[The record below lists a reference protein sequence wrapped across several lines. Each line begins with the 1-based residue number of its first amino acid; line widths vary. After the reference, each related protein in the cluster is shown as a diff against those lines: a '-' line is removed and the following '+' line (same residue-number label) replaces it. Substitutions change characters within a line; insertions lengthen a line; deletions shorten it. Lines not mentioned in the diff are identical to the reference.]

1 MRIAVMG
8 AGAVG
13 AYFGAKLAIAGHDVA
28 FIARGKHLA
37 AMRKDGLTVHSSG
50 GDLHIRS
57 ARFTADTEE
66 VGKADLIL
74 FCVKSYDTIS
84 AAELLKPMIGDNTI
98 ILSLQNGVDNAEK
111 IAQLWGDKRTL
122 PGVVYIGAQIK
133 APAMVTHSA
142 GGKIIFGQIDGTI
155 SAPANLVEQTLSAA
169 GIPNELS
176 TNIHKV
182 QWSKLLWNAPFC
194 AISCLARANMPQI
207 VESEP
212 LVQLALECMAEVKA
226 AALTR
231 GIDLPCALFDE
242 AISFSRGLGGFKPSM
257 LQDLEAGKPLE
268 YKAFNGIVV
277 NLLRQAGKA
286 APVNQSFYAV
296 LEYLDRKI
304 REEAIL

>member
-37 AMRKDGLTVHSSG
+37 AMQKDGLTVNSSG

-57 ARFTADTEE
+57 AHFSADTEE
-66 VGKADLIL
+66 VGKAHLIL

-84 AAELLKPMIGDNTI
+84 AAELLEPMIGDNTI
-98 ILSLQNGVDNAEK
+98 ILSLQNGVDNGKK
-111 IAQLWGDKRTL
+111 IAHLWGDERTL
-122 PGVVYIGAQIK
+122 SGVVYIAAQIK
-133 APAMVTHSA
+133 APAVIIYSA
-142 GGKIIFGQIDGTI
+142 GGKIIFGQIDGAI
-155 SAPANLVEQTLSAA
+155 SAPANLVERTLSAA
-169 GIPNELS
+169 AISNELS
-176 TNIHKV
+176 TNIKRV

-194 AISCLARANMPQI
+194 AISCLARASMQQI

-226 AALTR
+226 AGLTR
-231 GIDLPCALFDE
+231 GVDLPSVLFDE
-242 AISFSRGLGGFKPSM
+242 AISFSRGLGGFKASM

-268 YKAFNGIVV
+268 YEAFNGIVV
-277 NLLRQAGKA
+277 KLLRQAGKA

-304 REEAIL
+304 REEAKH

>member
-13 AYFGAKLAIAGHDVA
+13 AYFGAKLAVAGHDVA
-28 FIARGKHLA
+28 FIARGKYLA
-37 AMRKDGLTVHSSG
+37 AMRKDGLTVNGTG
-50 GDLHIRS
+50 GDLHIRN

-66 VGKADLIL
+66 VGKSDLIL

-84 AAELLKPMIGDNTI
+84 AAELLEPMISDNTM

-111 IAQLWGDKRTL
+111 IARLWGDKRTL
-122 PGVVYIGAQIK
+122 PGVVYIAAQIK
-133 APAMVTHSA
+133 APAIVIHSA
-142 GGKIIFGQIDGTI
+142 GGKIIFGQIDGTM
-155 SAPANLVEQTLSAA
+155 SASANLVERTLSAVA
-169 GIPNELS
+169 ISNELS
-176 TNIHKV
+176 TSIQKV

-194 AISCLARANMPQI
+194 AISCLVRANMQEI

-231 GIDLPCALFDE
+231 GIDLPSALFDE
-242 AISFSRGLGGFKPSM
+242 TISFSRGLNGFKPSM

-268 YKAFNGIVV
+268 YEAFNGIVV
-277 NLLRQAGKA
+277 KLLRQAGKA
-286 APVNQSFYAV
+286 APVNQSFCAV
-296 LEYLDRKI
+296 LEYLDKAI
-304 REEAIL
+304 RQEATR

>member
-1 MRIAVMG
+1 MHIAVMG

-13 AYFGAKLAIAGHDVA
+13 AYFGAKLAVAGHDVA

-37 AMRKDGLTVHSSG
+37 AMRNDGLTVKSSG
-50 GDLHIRS
+50 GDLHIRN

-74 FCVKSYDTIS
+74 FCVKSYDTIN
-84 AAELLKPMIGDNTI
+84 AAELLKPMIGDNTM

-111 IAQLWGDKRTL
+111 IAQLWGDKRTV

-133 APAMVTHSA
+133 APAMITHSA
-142 GGKIIFGQIDGTI
+142 GGKIIFGQIDGAI
-155 SAPANLVEQTLSAA
+155 SASANLVKQTLSAA

-176 TNIHKV
+176 TNIQKD

-194 AISCLARANMPQI
+194 AISCLAQANMQQI

-212 LVQLALECMAEVKA
+212 LVQLALECMTEVKA
-226 AALTR
+226 AGLTH
-231 GIDLPCALFDE
+231 GVDLPSALFDD

-257 LQDLEAGKPLE
+257 LQDLETGKPLE
-268 YKAFNGIVV
+268 YEAFNGIVV
-277 NLLRQAGKA
+277 KILRQAGKA

-304 REEAIL
+304 REEATR